1 MERRDF
7 LKTPALGVLLPGA
20 LSFTGF
26 SCAPET
32 KEKKDA
38 RTLPQRIHQDFE
50 TYIPGIE
57 YFTIGNG
64 DIIAALQYSPERNL
78 EHPLTF
84 LGLTLMDA
92 ERFARK
98 WSTYLFH
105 PEDGF
110 RRSRLNVTVDGV
122 GGVAAPENMTAVEWK
137 TVEAVPVISARWKAG
152 SCDVEEEYF
161 VPSEGGLLFRRVTV
175 TNPGPGE
182 KQIGM
187 NTWLCPSFALFDEI
201 GVDQKSATVAGKG
214 FAEIRLLCLDRR
226 VKVTGRYDMIIDP
239 VAVPGGTKTTAL
251 FAYAIRGD
259 EKLLGKESFA
269 VMWEKTVE
277 YWKNKPLL
285 ESGNP
290 TLDHLY
296 EVSRSML
303 KTQTARSGKRDS
315 GVWMYNMEWGRD
327 DVMASLGM
335 LAAGFIPE
343 ARVLLAKVLNKWVT
357 PEGALVESSRWVG
370 YDHAELDQNGQV
382 LYGLWN
388 YYCWTGDR
396 AFIEEYWPKIRAVG
410 SFLLLDVFQHGTS
423 GLLRNK
429 KEFWERNENFG
440 LEDGFELNYQFWAA
454 WGLEHGAVLAEMMG
468 DGAAARAWRA
478 KSDVIKKGMFEDPTY
493 RMVEE
498 GHLIK
503 RRTLDGRWQKHMLP
517 PNRQSMPPGSPIA
530 TVEKPEADPD
540 TGTLYPIIFGYVDPN
555 GEITKKT
562 LQYMER
568 LWNQYWDTGGYARY
582 NTDSEPDPGGG
593 WPFASLFVA
602 RAAAEAGDAERFWK
616 VLRWLAEIHGGK
628 SGAWF
633 ERYGPSIT
641 PPAPPVCWTGWTH
654 AEVVLLVSYH
664 LMGIRPGADRLA
676 IRPKLLQGLD
686 QLVHRFAVRGA
697 TFEVTVRR
705 GTGAPSATVNG
716 TTVPVENGAISL
728 PYPAAGKTVVLQFTV

>member
-20 LSFTGF
+20 LSFSGM
-26 SCAPET
+26 SCAPEA
-32 KEKKDA
+32 KETKDA
-38 RTLPQRIHQDFE
+38 RALPQRIHQDFE

-57 YFTIGNG
+57 YFTVGNG
-64 DIIAALQYSPERNL
+64 DIIGTLQYSPEQNL
-78 EHPLTF
+78 QHPLTF

-110 RRSRLNVTVDGV
+110 RRSRLNVTVDGA
-122 GGVAAPENMTAVEWK
+122 GHVAAPENLVAVRWK
-137 TVEAVPVISARWKAG
+137 VVETVPVISAQWKAG
-152 SCDVEEEYF
+152 DCEVEEEYF
-161 VPSEGGLLFRRVTV
+161 VPSDGAVLFRRVTV
-175 TNPGPGE
+175 SNPGAA
-182 KQIGM
+182 KKKIGM
-187 NTWLCPSFALFDEI
+187 NTWLCPAFALFDEI
-201 GVDQKSATVAGKG
+201 GVDQKSGTVAGHG
-214 FAEIRLLCLDRR
+214 FAAIRLLCVDRPAR
-226 VKVTGRYDMIIDP
+226 VAGRYDMLIDP
-239 VAVPGGTKTTAL
+239 VAVGAGGKTQAL

-259 EKLLGKESFA
+259 EKLLGPGKFDG
-269 VMWEKTVE
+269 MWRTTVE
-277 YWKNKPLL
+277 YWKAKPVL
-285 ESGNP
+285 ESGNDV
-290 TLDHLY
+290 LDHLY

-303 KTQTARSGKRDS
+303 KSQTARSGKRDS

-327 DVMASLGM
+327 DVMVSLGN
-335 LAAGFIPE
+335 LAAGFTAE
-343 ARVLLAKVLNKWVT
+343 ARILMAKVLEKWVT

-370 YDHAELDQNGQV
+370 YDYAELDQNGQV
-382 LYGLWN
+382 LFGLWN
-388 YYCWTGDR
+388 YYVWTGDR
-396 AFIEEYWPKIRAVG
+396 QFISRYWPKIRSVA
-410 SFLLLDVFQHGTS
+410 SFLLLDVFQHAPS

-429 KEFWERNENFG
+429 REFWERTDNFG

-454 WGLEHGAVLAEMMG
+454 WGLEHGALLAELMG
-468 DGAAARAWRA
+468 DAEAARAWRA
-478 KSDVIKKGMFEDPTY
+478 KAEAIKKGMLEK
-493 RMVEE
+493 E

-503 RRTLDGRWQKHMLP
+503 RRTLDGRWQKYMIP
-517 PNRQSMPPGSPIA
+517 PNRQGMPPGSPIA
-530 TVEKPEADPD
+530 TNEKPEADPD
-540 TGTLYPIIFGYVDPN
+540 TGTLYPIIYGYVDPK
-555 GEITKKT
+555 GEIAQKS

-593 WPFASLFVA
+593 WPFSSLFVA

-664 LMGIRPGADRLA
+664 LIGFRPGMDGITIRPRL
-676 IRPKLLQGLD
+676 LEGLD
-686 QLVHRFAVRGA
+686 QVGLPFAIRGA
-697 TFEVTVRR
+697 TVDVRVRR
-705 GTGAPSATVNG
+705 GQGAPEATVDG
-716 TTVPVENGAISL
+716 AIVPVENGAITL
-728 PYPAAGKTVVLQFTV
+728 KYPAAGTSVIVQFTV